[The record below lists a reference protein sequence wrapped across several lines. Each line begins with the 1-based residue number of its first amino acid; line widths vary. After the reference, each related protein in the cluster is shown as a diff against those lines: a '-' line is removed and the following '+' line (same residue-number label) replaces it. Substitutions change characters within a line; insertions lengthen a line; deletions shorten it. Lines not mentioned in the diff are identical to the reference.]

1 LEVLIVLFN
10 VMNISQV
17 KKSIRNTVRRQIRE
31 TSRKASG
38 IPKDFDSF
46 QIVFANS
53 LIEAGAPT
61 TLVDEALTEFSD
73 DSNEIYNVMWE
84 SWENIR
90 SEMSNVTDPSEKTDL
105 WCELKEYYVKDVVS
119 SLLDSR

>member
-1 LEVLIVLFN
+1 
-10 VMNISQV
+10 MNISQV
-17 KKSIRNTVRRQIRE
+17 KNSIRKSVRRQIRE

-53 LIEAGAPT
+53 LIEHGAPT
-61 TLVDEALTEFSD
+61 ALVDEALTDFSD
-73 DSNEIYNVMWE
+73 DSNEIFNVMWE

-90 SEMSNVTDPSEKTDL
+90 SEMSNVSDPSEKVDL
-105 WCELKEYYVKDVVS
+105 WRELKEYYVKDVVAG
-119 SLLDSR
+119 LLDSR